1 MPSPFEMAR
10 PQPKQPKQAPKPGS
24 LRYDLRETK
33 KDIKTLKAGGQ
44 AEVSLDEAKQAK
56 RRIKEQIKAEVLEEQ
71 KAMIRQL
78 NPRQLAEPRER
89 QKMTTA

>member
-1 MPSPFEMAR
+1 MPSPFSAAR
-10 PQPKQPKQAPKPGS
+10 KRRPAPKPGS
-24 LRYDLRETK
+24 LDYDLRETK
-33 KDIKTLKAGGQ
+33 KDIKRLKKGGQ

-56 RRIKEQIKAEVLEEQ
+56 KRIKEQIKAEVLEEQ

-89 QKMTTA
+89 QKTTTA